1 METHSSVLAWKIPQT
16 EEPGS
21 LQSMG
26 ITESD
31 KTVQA
36 HTQAH
41 YIYCAIYF
49 YYDYISCTSDH
60 QTLDPRGWGPLLYIT
75 LYFSCVYAILK
86 LFTSYL
92 RQVQLYLDLQ
102 MQHSNQVINLKACY
116 CPLLTCIWVGGQAA
130 VTKGIDF
137 GKDFLSL
144 KPSFTIYCLGDS
156 GLGISPLYALFSD
169 LQKNDRI

>member
-26 ITESD
+26 IAELD

-41 YIYCAIYF
+41 CIYCAIYF